1 MLYTLPRILT
11 SSPHVTI
18 ILCFVVYFMTLTAVD
33 CRSKQWDEI
42 WQVPTVV
49 AMNITSFWDV
59 MPCSLV
65 ELHRRFGIN
74 ETFRW
79 R

>member
-18 ILCFVVYFMTLTAVD
+18 VFCFVVYFTTLTAVD
-33 CRSKQWDEI
+33 CSSKQCDEMC
-42 WQVPTVV
+42 QTPTVV
-49 AMNITSFWDV
+49 TMKITSFWDV

-74 ETFRW
+74 LTFRW